1 MSFSA
6 EQVRLGLLAVI
17 AALLL
22 ALNVQVYVTFGQGRA
37 IEVYDTSEALASG
50 DIKSA
55 IKAALSD
62 CTVGSYTSKS
72 TQMPDIPDYKFGS
85 IPGGTFTT
93 RTHSSA
99 PISQESSLSFSCDTN

>member
-6 EQVRLGLLAVI
+6 EQVRLGLLAAI

-37 IEVYDTSEALASG
+37 IEVYDTSEALASD

-62 CTVGSYTSKS
+62 CTLGTYDLKPVTVYLPDGPETTISETPS
-72 TQMPDIPDYKFGS
+72 TAS
-85 IPGGTFTT
+85 ISE
-93 RTHSSA
+93 RNRL
-99 PISQESSLSFSCDTN
+99 QFSCDTN